1 MLLIFFK
8 KLTRP
13 KFVAY
18 RVLLI
23 KDTECSCKTFTTTD
37 DYTSAAR
44 ELFVLCGLK
53 SHLGGKGEVTDI

>member
-23 KDTECSCKTFTTTD
+23 KDTECTEKYRGDQCAGIIGVMTRKPLVV
-37 DYTSAAR
+37 YI
-44 ELFVLCGLK
+44 C
-53 SHLGGKGEVTDI
+53 